1 MSILVD
7 AQYLLVIWILQKS
20 GQYSHVRIALYQ
32 PDIAPNAGA
41 IFRLAAVLGVE
52 VDLIEPAGF
61 VMTDRRLK
69 RVGLDYLSKVNIT
82 RHVSWQAYSTL
93 RSSGSMQAGRLLLL
107 TTSGGDRYID
117 FDFCATD
124 TLLLGRETAGVPAE
138 VHSAADA
145 RLRIPMNTG
154 QRSLNVAVAVAMVL
168 GEAFRQTNLWPDCQR
183 TCDEPLREEQM

>member
-1 MSILVD
+1 M
-7 AQYLLVIWILQKS
+7 
-20 GQYSHVRIALYQ
+20 RIALYQ

-69 RVGLDYLSKVNIT
+69 RVGLDYLDKVNLT
-82 RHVSWQAYSTL
+82 RHVSWQSYSAL
-93 RSSGSMQAGRLLLL
+93 RNAGNMQAGRLLLL

-117 FDFCATD
+117 FDYHAND

-145 RLRIPMNTG
+145 RLRIPMSAG
-154 QRSLNVAVAVAMVL
+154 QRSLNIAVAAAMVL
-168 GEAFRQTNLWPDCQR
+168 GEAFRQTDLWPDGQQKCS
-183 TCDEPLREEQM
+183 ELLREEQN